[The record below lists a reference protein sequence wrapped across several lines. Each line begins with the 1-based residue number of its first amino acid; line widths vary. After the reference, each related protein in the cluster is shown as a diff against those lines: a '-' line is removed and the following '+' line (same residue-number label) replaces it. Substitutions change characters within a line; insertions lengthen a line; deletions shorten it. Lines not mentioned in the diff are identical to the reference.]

1 MRCLED
7 DLANETYIGENNQK
21 IFFLNQRKSRQ
32 RPKNCFSLELF
43 SLKDPDLRDQF
54 SIQQKARLLVEK
66 VALEQ

>member
-21 IFFLNQRKSRQ
+21 IFFLNQRKSRT

-43 SLKDPDLRDQF
+43 SLKDPACEINSQF
-54 SIQQKARLLVEK
+54 NKKLGYY
-66 VALEQ
+66 

>member
-32 RPKNCFSLELF
+32 WPKSCFSLELF

-54 SIQQKARLLVEK
+54 SIQQKARLLLEK